1 MDAGA
6 GHRPE
11 PVEGHRP
18 EHIEGRRP
26 EPVEGRRPAPAR
38 AVIETED
45 GPKTTESMFFN
56 QELSWLEFNKR
67 VLEEA
72 LDEEK
77 PLLERV
83 RFVSIYA
90 NNLDEFFMLRVSGL
104 RGQLAGGV
112 VESPPDG
119 MTPAQQLLAIRAAL
133 TGQLKA
139 IETFWHDDLLS
150 KLADEGI
157 SLLPY
162 DCLSMSQRSKL
173 RAYFAEEIFPVLTPL
188 AFDPT
193 HPFPHI
199 SNLSLNL
206 AVVVRDRRKGESFAR
221 LKVSDGLP
229 RIIPVPGEGF
239 FEALPEPGA
248 HGTPGGVFVWLEDI
262 VADNLDMLFPGRE
275 IVSAYPFRIT
285 RDADFE
291 MKDEGAQDLLTN
303 IEELIEQRHWGDV
316 VRLELATETPERIRD
331 ILMRNLELSM
341 DQVYLSPEH
350 LGLAN
355 LNELV
360 RIDRPELKYPPHIPY
375 LPEAMVSTPSRFD
388 AFSDEGT
395 LLYHPY
401 DSFMPV
407 VDFIREAAS
416 DPQVLAIKQT
426 LYRVGGNSPIVDA
439 LMAARQNGKQVAV
452 LLEVQARFDEEYNI
466 AWARALEDEGVHVVY
481 GVLGLKTHAKMC
493 MVVRRES
500 NGLKRYV
507 HMGTGNYNTIT
518 TRLYTD
524 LSFFTTDAQIGADI
538 GDLFNALTGYS
549 SKDTF
554 HKLLVAPG
562 NIRSEVIRRIDREVE
577 RQREH
582 GDGYIAMKMNQ
593 LVDKECIRALYR
605 ASQAG
610 VKIDLQVRGMCCLRP
625 GVPGLSE
632 TITVTSIVGRF
643 LEHSRIYH
651 FRNGGDEEVFLGS
664 ADLMPR
670 NLDRRVEILFPI
682 ESKPVRDTILRD
694 ILEVHLRDTK
704 QARRLLSDGSYERVQ
719 PPPGEEAFSS
729 QDWLIANWRGGG

>member
-1 MDAGA
+1 M
-6 GHRPE
+6 
-11 PVEGHRP
+11 
-18 EHIEGRRP
+18 
-26 EPVEGRRPAPAR
+26 
-38 AVIETED
+38 IETED
-45 GPKTTESMFFN
+45 GPKTVESMFFN

-90 NNLDEFFMLRVSGL
+90 NNLDEFFMVRVSGL

-133 TGQLKA
+133 TGQLQE
-139 IETFWHDDLLS
+139 IEAFWRNDLLQ

-157 SLLPY
+157 SLVAY
-162 DCLSMSQRSKL
+162 DALSMAQRSKL

-206 AVVVRDRRKGESFAR
+206 AVVVKDPRKGESFAR

-239 FEALPEPGA
+239 FEALPQPGA
-248 HGTPGGVFVWLEDI
+248 HGPPGGPFVWLEDV
-262 VADNLDMLFPGRE
+262 VADNLDMLFPGLE

-316 VRLELATETPERIRD
+316 VRLELAEETPERIRD
-331 ILMRNLELSM
+331 ILMRNLDLSM

-355 LNELV
+355 LSELV

-375 LPEAMVSTPSRFD
+375 LPESITSKPSRFD

-416 DPQVLAIKQT
+416 DPHVLAIKQT

-439 LMAARQNGKQVAV
+439 LMEARQNGKQVAV

-518 TRLYTD
+518 TRIYTD
-524 LSFFTTDAQIGADI
+524 LSFFTTDPQIGADM

-549 SKDTF
+549 SKDSF
-554 HKLLVAPG
+554 RKLLVAPG
-562 NIRSEVIRRIDREVE
+562 NVRSEMIRRIDREIV

-593 LVDKECIRALYR
+593 LVDKACIRALYG

-625 GVPGLSE
+625 GIPGLSE

-643 LEHSRIYH
+643 LEHSRIYY

-704 QARRLLSDGSYERVQ
+704 QARRLLPDGSYERVQ

-729 QDWLIANWRGGG
+729 QDWLIANWRGGE